1 MTNYEKIKAMSVE
14 EMVNYISD
22 SLNVCEDC
30 PAYRDETCDGLISRS
45 CEEELAKWLLQEVE
59 E

>member
-14 EMVNYISD
+14 EMANYISD
-22 SLNVCEDC
+22 SVSACEDC
-30 PAYRDETCDGLISRS
+30 PAYRADTCDGMFSRM
-45 CEEELAKWLLQEVE
+45 CEEELAKWLLQEAE